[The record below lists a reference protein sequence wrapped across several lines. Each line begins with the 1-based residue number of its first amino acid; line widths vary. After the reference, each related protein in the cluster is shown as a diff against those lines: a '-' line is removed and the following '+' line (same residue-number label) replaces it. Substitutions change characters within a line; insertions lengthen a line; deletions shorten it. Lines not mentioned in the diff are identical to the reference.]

1 MPTFVTVAELA
12 DLDPGSCVSVEVNGR
27 WVALFNVE
35 GRVYAMD
42 NTCPHAGGPLG
53 EGTLTGD
60 IVECPWHSWRYN
72 VRTGQ
77 RVGNPDFCVECF
89 EVRVVGDQVQVVLPG
104 T

>member
-1 MPTFVTVAELA
+1 MATFVTVAELA

-60 IVECPWHSWRYN
+60 IDRDATSGIQVCEICRPLRCSPTSCARPWQSA
-72 VRTGQ
+72 
-77 RVGNPDFCVECF
+77 
-89 EVRVVGDQVQVVLPG
+89 
-104 T
+104 